1 MFGISI
7 GISESNIIV
16 GNTISNSTSQG
27 IVLWDSPNN
36 AIYHNN
42 FVNNTLHFYDT
53 GATPSLNAWDDGEEG
68 NFWSDY
74 NGTDANSDGIGD
86 TPYRVDSNN
95 QDGYPLM
102 KRWDP
107 AKPVDNAPPQISIS
121 SPENK
126 LYNVSSVPLT
136 FSANEAA
143 SRISFSLD
151 NQDNVTIT
159 GNTTLSGL
167 PNGSHNLT
175 VYVTDQ
181 FGNTGASEIIYFSVD
196 VPEPFPTLLVASAS
210 GVSITAVAACLLYY
224 RKKRN
229 H

>member
-151 NQDNVTIT
+151 NQDNVTIA
-159 GNTTLSGL
+159 GNTTISDL

-175 VYVTDQ
+175 VYATDQ
-181 FGNTGASEIIYFSVD
+181 YGNTGASETVYFSVE
-196 VPEPFPTLLVASAS
+196 VPFPTTLVVTASVVAVAVVGAGLLV
-210 GVSITAVAACLLYY
+210 YF
-224 RKKRN
+224 KKRK